1 MRHRR
6 LVWLVGGLSPVFMV
20 ALLGSPAL
28 AGEEAPVDSAPA
40 LRRSGFTL
48 GISTGLAV
56 SSARGYPNDV
66 AKIDLP
72 EYEANTG
79 VGASSG
85 GSLWIG
91 GVLADWLT
99 LGAGLSSSGFEGNG
113 LTASGSS
120 FYFRIE
126 TFPMFFQGGHWQDLG
141 VSLAAGIGGVDVKR
155 GDETVAEGEATSLVG
170 AGIFY
175 EPWRFWRF
183 STGPDIFYM
192 HQFSRSLSSHS
203 IVLGWRLALYGGD
216 TE

>member
-1 MRHRR
+1 
-6 LVWLVGGLSPVFMV
+6 VGGLSPVLMV
-20 ALLGSPAL
+20 ALGEAPAL
-28 AGEEAPVDSAPA
+28 AGEEPPVESAPA
-40 LRRSGFTL
+40 LRRAGFTL
-48 GISTGLAV
+48 GLSTGLAV

-72 EYEANTG
+72 EYEASTG

-85 GSLWIG
+85 GSIWIG

-99 LGAGLSSSGFEGNG
+99 LGVGLSSSGFEGNG
-113 LTASGSS
+113 LTASGSA

-126 TFPMFFQGGHWQDLG
+126 TFPVFFRGGHWQDLG

-175 EPWRFWRF
+175 EPWRFWHF
-183 STGPDIFYM
+183 STGPDIFYT
-192 HQFSRSLSSHS
+192 HEFSRSLSSHS

-216 TE
+216 TEK